1 MAPKQ
6 LVRGASHSSWTITD
20 ITFDHIPNHAF
31 TISTTTI
38 NQTIT
43 PSPVDGNITL
53 IAGGSFFSSSHVDQ
67 YVETNDGLKSKNN

>member
-43 PSPVDGNITL
+43 PSALLMVILLLLREDL
-53 IAGGSFFSSSHVDQ
+53 SFHQVM
-67 YVETNDGLKSKNN
+67 